1 MSSKKKISLGQS
13 PPGVQIFFRKD
24 RDSMKIG
31 KVPVN
36 FLLGTYYNIK
46 KPDTGPDSSYLVRAR
61 RFRNVAICGIFEP
74 SFI

>member
-1 MSSKKKISLGQS
+1 
-13 PPGVQIFFRKD
+13 
-24 RDSMKIG
+24 MKIG